1 MTKDKSPFEDLPEL
15 PVDVADC
22 LENFKLAIIR
32 HRADKFHQVS
42 REDLLRVC
50 LALASFVDEPRLM
63 QVLDER
69 DEKIEPECERD
80 GDKKEFLA
88 TLHKYISDHPDG
100 HVRFSASMIYREF
113 VRLFMRPE

>member
-22 LENFKLAIIR
+22 LEHFKLAIIR
-32 HRADKFHQVS
+32 HRADNFHQVS

-50 LALASFVDEPRLM
+50 LALASFVDAPR
-63 QVLDER
+63 LDER
-69 DEKIEPECERD
+69 DEKIGRVYERD

-88 TLHKYISDHPDG
+88 TLRKYVSDHPEG
-100 HVRFSASMIYREF
+100 HVRFAASMIHRDF
-113 VRLFMRPE
+113 VRLFMR